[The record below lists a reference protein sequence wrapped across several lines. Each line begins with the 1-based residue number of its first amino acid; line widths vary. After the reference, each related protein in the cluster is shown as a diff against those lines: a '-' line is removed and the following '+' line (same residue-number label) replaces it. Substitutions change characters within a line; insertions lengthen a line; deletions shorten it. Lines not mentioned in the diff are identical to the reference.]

1 MKLKTYWQNFIH
13 AGRDEHDTEFLPAIL
28 EVTETP
34 PSPVGRLV
42 LYSVILL
49 LTALLFWSIVGH
61 IDETAVAEGKV
72 IPSGQMKTVQVKNK
86 SIVREIKVKE
96 GDFVH
101 EGDVLVVLDPTA
113 TDADYDSLNK
123 RAAYYALDIKR
134 LEAELSGNSFEP
146 GYDDILSESD
156 ILAERRLYESRQG
169 QYRAE
174 HEAAVQTVAQRQAAM
189 EAAQAGFEKY
199 DGMYQIA
206 RDKEERLAELEK
218 QEAISEFQLLE
229 QRSQRIEL
237 EKNRQ
242 SQMELLHQGSA
253 ELSEAREKL
262 RNMEAAYKKDIM
274 TALVES
280 RKQYYMLEEEI
291 KKADENSRMATITAP
306 CDGRIYNLSIHT
318 VGAIVTDAQALLMI
332 VPDDVPLE
340 FEVWADNKDI
350 GFIKTGQK
358 AEVKVE
364 TFNFQKF
371 GTVEAEVAEISPN
384 ASGDEKSVSTYE
396 KYRLLLHPKAAEPGS
411 LGVESSIAPG
421 MNVTAEI
428 KIKQKRIIEFF
439 LDPFRKYTSEALRER

>member
-1 MKLKTYWQNFIH
+1 
-13 AGRDEHDTEFLPAIL
+13 
-28 EVTETP
+28 
-34 PSPVGRLV
+34 
-42 LYSVILL
+42 
-49 LTALLFWSIVGH
+49 
-61 IDETAVAEGKV
+61 
-72 IPSGQMKTVQVKNK
+72 
-86 SIVREIKVKE
+86 
-96 GDFVH
+96 
-101 EGDVLVVLDPTA
+101 
-113 TDADYDSLNK
+113 
-123 RAAYYALDIKR
+123 
-134 LEAELSGNSFEP
+134 
-146 GYDDILSESD
+146 
-156 ILAERRLYESRQG
+156 
-169 QYRAE
+169 
-174 HEAAVQTVAQRQAAM
+174 
-189 EAAQAGFEKY
+189 
-199 DGMYQIA
+199 
-206 RDKEERLAELEK
+206 
-218 QEAISEFQLLE
+218 
-229 QRSQRIEL
+229 
-237 EKNRQ
+237 
-242 SQMELLHQGSA
+242 
-253 ELSEAREKL
+253 
-262 RNMEAAYKKDIM
+262 
-274 TALVES
+274 
-280 RKQYYMLEEEI
+280 
-291 KKADENSRMATITAP
+291 MATITAP